1 MKVPIIERKILSSF
15 LSFILLFFFFTEL
28 NGQILTPQQYV
39 EDLEFVK
46 SELPKRHKNL
56 FAKISEKE
64 FNNRIEYIERKSK
77 DLNNERFE
85 IELYKLIKEIGD
97 EHTRVEP
104 TYKTTYPL
112 NVDFFKEGIFVTN
125 ADSMHSNLLYKKLY
139 GIENCT
145 TKDIIEKFK
154 KIIKDDNQSYFDVYF
169 QHFVNN
175 PRILKGLGVMQS
187 DTSVNFILDNEKYL
201 ISSVQKENFSSK
213 ATAQLLRNSKHDN
226 YWHKL
231 IDNGKIL
238 YFNYQDCSEQDD
250 KPFETFN
257 NELWEFI
264 EAEKPQKIIVDLRNN
279 SGGNSAILRPFLS
292 KLNESYLNKN
302 GSLYV
307 LIGKS
312 TFSSALMN
320 AVDLKRN
327 YESILVGESTSGNVN
342 HYGETRGFQLPNSK
356 ITIGYSTRYWETWK
370 GYKGPL
376 IPDIEI
382 KYSMINFKE
391 NIDEAIEYVTNQK

>member
-1 MKVPIIERKILSSF
+1 MKVPIIEKKILNSF
-15 LSFILLFFFFTEL
+15 LSVILLFLSFTKL
-28 NGQILTPQQYV
+28 NGQILTPEQFV
-39 EDLEFVK
+39 EDVEFVK
-46 SELPKRHKNL
+46 SELPKRHNNL

-77 DLNNERFE
+77 DLNNESFE

-104 TYKTTYPL
+104 VYKTTYPL
-112 NVDFFKEGIFVTN
+112 NVDFFKEGIFITS
-125 ADSMHSNLLYKKLY
+125 ADPMHSNLLYKKLD

-187 DTSVNFILDNEKYL
+187 DSSVNFILDNEKYL

-213 ATAQLLRNSKHDN
+213 ATSQLLRNSKNDN
-226 YWHKL
+226 YWFGSVDKE
-231 IDNGKIL
+231 KIL
-238 YFNYQDCSEQDD
+238 YFNYQECFEQDE
-250 KPFETFN
+250 KPFEAFN
-257 NELWEFI
+257 KELWGHI
-264 EAEKPQKIIVDLRNN
+264 EKEKPQKIIVDLRNN
-279 SGGNSAILRPFLS
+279 SGGNSAILRPFLN
-292 KLNESYLNKN
+292 KLNESYLNKK

-327 YESILVGESTSGNVN
+327 YQSILVGESTSGNVN

-382 KYSMINFKE
+382 KYSIINFKE
-391 NIDEAIEYVTNQK
+391 NIDEAIDYVINQK